1 MKAYSY
7 SRFSSDAQREGTS
20 IRRQQALA
28 VKWCTDNEIEL
39 SEESF
44 ADEAVSGFRGRNRK
58 FGALGNFIAKVKAG
72 EIEEGSYLIL
82 EHLDRLTRDHPWQA
96 SELLQELVKL
106 GIVVITLKPEVKR
119 YDQTSKAI
127 DLLQAILFMDN
138 AHNESVNKSN
148 YGKNTWAT
156 RFASARERN
165 QHIGRR
171 VSNWLRLGEDGK
183 YHLNERA
190 ETVKRIFDLCL
201 QGLGSTA
208 ISQTLNAELRP
219 TFNKGLRW
227 GTSAVL
233 TILQSRVTIGE
244 LVLKDGGEPIPD
256 YFPSVVSVEE
266 FDAAQALIR
275 ARKVGKVTKQS
286 ADVNVWRKLVFCGAC
301 GSHLHIIQ
309 RTKFKYLMCANK
321 RYGQCEGARNVRLDE
336 SEDVFLYML
345 RELDALHFAMPDPK
359 RITRELTAAEGRL
372 LKELDNTAIMV
383 KRLEQHPES
392 DSFASMVLQAE
403 AKAKAAKAEVERLTA
418 ELAGSGDKLSM
429 AEVRAMIDLRDK
441 DMRRRANAFLH
452 RLGVKVHIADGYLVT
467 QGDEARAMFAVSKN
481 RIGCLG
487 LEGDPGDIPDLV
499 AANAVAASVKT
510 LLDKPGGGFVY
521 RGDVTTPN
529 GRGTRR
535 VKVNS

>member
-156 RFASARERN
+156 RFAGARERN

-183 YHLNERA
+183 YYLNERA

-208 ISQTLNAELRP
+208 ISQTLNTELRP

-359 RITRELTAAEGRL
+359 RITRELTAAEGRM
-372 LKELDNTAIMV
+372 LKELDNTAIMM

-392 DSFASMVLQAE
+392 DSFAKMVLQAE
-403 AKAKAAKAEVERLTA
+403 AKAKAAKAEVDRLTA

-452 RLGVKVHIADGYLVT
+452 RLGVHVHIAEGYLVL

-481 RIGCLG
+481 RIGCQG

-499 AANAVAASVKT
+499 ASNAIAATVKT

-535 VKVNS
+535 VKVDS